1 MLLRAY
7 RPEDCPALAQLFY
20 DTVHAVNARDYAPAQ
35 LDAWA
40 TGTVDLCAWN
50 ASFLAHRTLVAQLEG
65 QIAGFGDIDVSSGY
79 LDRLYVHKDFQ
90 SRGIATALEG
100 ALEGAL
106 SVPLVY
112 TDASITAKPFFLG
125 RGYRLVR
132 EQRVERHG
140 VALTNFRMEKLLLR

>member
-1 MLLRAY
+1 MR
-7 RPEDCPALAQLFY
+7 
-20 DTVHAVNARDYAPAQ
+20 V
-35 LDAWA
+35 
-40 TGTVDLCAWN
+40 
-50 ASFLAHRTLVAQLEG
+50 
-65 QIAGFGDIDVSSGY
+65 
-79 LDRLYVHKDFQ
+79 DRLYVHKDFQ
-90 SRGIATALEG
+90 SRGIATALCD

>member
-40 TGTVDLCAWN
+40 TGMVDLRAWN

-65 QIAGFGDIDVSSGY
+65 QIVGFGDIDVSSGY

-90 SRGIATALEG
+90 SRGIATALCD
-100 ALEGAL
+100 ALEVAL

>member
-20 DTVHAVNARDYAPAQ
+20 DTVHVVNARDYAPAQ

-40 TGTVDLCAWN
+40 TGAVDLCAWN

-65 QIAGFGDIDVSSGY
+65 QIVGFGDIDVSSGY

-90 SRGIATALEG
+90 SRGIATALCD
-100 ALEGAL
+100 ALEVAL

>member
-65 QIAGFGDIDVSSGY
+65 QIVGFGDIDETGY
-79 LDRLYVHKDFQ
+79 FDRLYV
-90 SRGIATALEG
+90 RGDAQGRGVATALCD
-100 ALEGAL
+100 ALEAPYARIVAHVSL
-106 SVPLVY
+106 
-112 TDASITAKPFFLG
+112 TARRFFEG
-125 RGYRLVR
+125 RGYHVLR
-132 EQRVERHG
+132 EQQVERHG
-140 VALTNFRMEKLLLR
+140 ILLTNFVMERLKR

>member
-40 TGTVDLCAWN
+40 TGTVDLRAWN

-65 QIAGFGDIDVSSGY
+65 QIVGFGDIDVSSGY

-90 SRGIATALEG
+90 GRGVATALEG

>member
-20 DTVHAVNARDYAPAQ
+20 DTV
-35 LDAWA
+35 
-40 TGTVDLCAWN
+40 
-50 ASFLAHRTLVAQLEG
+50 LAHRTLVAQLEG
-65 QIAGFGDIDVSSGY
+65 QIAGFGDIDVSAGY

-100 ALEGAL
+100 ALEVAL

>member
-20 DTVHAVNARDYAPAQ
+20 DTVHAVNARDYTPAQ
-35 LDAWA
+35 LNAWA
-40 TGTVDLCAWN
+40 TGMVDLCAWN

-65 QIAGFGDIDVSSGY
+65 QIAGFGDIDVSAGY

-90 SRGIATALEG
+90 GRGIATALCD

-140 VALTNFRMEKLLLR
+140 VTLTNFRMEKPLLR

>member
-20 DTVHAVNARDYAPAQ
+20 DTVHAVNARDYASAQ

-65 QIAGFGDIDVSSGY
+65 QIVGFGDIDVSSGY

-90 SRGIATALEG
+90 SRGIATALCD
-100 ALEGAL
+100 ALEVAL

>member
-65 QIAGFGDIDVSSGY
+65 QIVGFGDIDVSSGY

-90 SRGIATALEG
+90 SRGIATALCD
-100 ALEGAL
+100 ALEVAL

-112 TDASITAKPFFLG
+112 TDAAITAKPFFLG

>member
-1 MLLRAY
+1 MR
-7 RPEDCPALAQLFY
+7 
-20 DTVHAVNARDYAPAQ
+20 V
-35 LDAWA
+35 
-40 TGTVDLCAWN
+40 
-50 ASFLAHRTLVAQLEG
+50 
-65 QIAGFGDIDVSSGY
+65 
-79 LDRLYVHKDFQ
+79 DRLYVHKDFQ
-90 SRGIATALEG
+90 GRGIATALEG

>member
-40 TGTVDLCAWN
+40 TGTVDRCAWN

-65 QIAGFGDIDVSSGY
+65 QIVGFGDIDVSSGY

-90 SRGIATALEG
+90 SRGIATALCD
-100 ALEGAL
+100 ALEVAL